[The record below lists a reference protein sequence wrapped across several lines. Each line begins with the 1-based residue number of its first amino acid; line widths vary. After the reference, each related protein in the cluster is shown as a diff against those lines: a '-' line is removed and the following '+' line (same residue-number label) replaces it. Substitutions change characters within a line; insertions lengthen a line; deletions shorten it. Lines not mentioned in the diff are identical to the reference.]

1 MHFAQFVSTRDQAT
15 GTLLCG
21 DLFTHVGGGA
31 ALVETD
37 ILGPAIAAEEMFQ
50 ATALAPRT
58 PEILRRLAE
67 LKPRTLAL
75 MHGASYRGDGAAAL
89 RGLADYTA
97 ERMRKL
103 AA

>member
-75 MHGASYRGDGAAAL
+75 MHGAYRGDCAAAL